1 MGPHVS
7 LQKNGNQCGLFKS
20 WTGFKVAAPS
30 SENERIHSVLNWIS
44 PSLPL
49 FTINDLW
56 WRRNY
61 PLTHTTV
68 IISCRINAVP
78 VESRLY
84 CSEQQKHPQWSNL
97 GWWGVYCQHQTPS
110 PRQPS
115 PGWSDPS
122 SNYPGICLLNPKP
135 PCFFLW
141 GFSSSSNWLPLILSD
156 DAQQCKSF
164 AEQILPPSAA
174 LPLAWLTS
182 GTRHTASLPVPACSI
197 PHASHWQCWRGQIK
211 LQTVD
216 EVSLQPFGLWLMVAH
231 EGYGYT
237 ISGHDE
243 Q

>member
-7 LQKNGNQCGLFKS
+7 LQKTGNQCGLFNS

-30 SENERIHSVLNWIS
+30 SEDERIHSFLNWIS

-49 FTINDLW
+49 FTIHDLW
-56 WRRNY
+56 LKYIYIIWLQWRRNY

-68 IISCRINAVP
+68 IISCHINAVP
-78 VESRLY
+78 VESRFY

-97 GWWGVYCQHQTPS
+97 GSWGVYCQHQTPS

-115 PGWSDPS
+115 PGWSDRS

-164 AEQILPPSAA
+164 AEQILPPQASDGFGSFAFSMAHFWYSAHGLSVA
-174 LPLAWLTS
+174 TSSPLNT
-182 GTRHTASLPVPACSI
+182 SI
-197 PHASHWQCWRGQIK
+197 PHASHWQCWRGQI
-211 LQTVD
+211 
-216 EVSLQPFGLWLMVAH
+216 
-231 EGYGYT
+231 
-237 ISGHDE
+237 
-243 Q
+243 